1 MTSLPRKTSEEA
13 RTVTELIKQ
22 IKDAVRSIRT
32 KTDMVPTVGIIL
44 GTGMGALADT
54 IGKRTKISYKDIPHS
69 PISTVETHAGNL
81 VFGSLKKRNVVIMQG
96 RFHRYEGYSLKQV
109 TFPVRV
115 MKALGARY
123 LIVMNATG
131 SVNPLIPP
139 GSLVLITDHIN
150 LMGDNPLI
158 GPNDDELGPRFPDMS
173 EPYSRELI
181 KIAEEVA
188 LEQKIKIH
196 KGVVV
201 AVTGPNLET
210 AAEYRF
216 FRRIGADLVSM
227 STIPEVI
234 VANHAGLKV
243 LGLST
248 VTDAC
253 LPDAL
258 KPANIS
264 EIIRI
269 ANELEPQRNLIVSG
283 VVERLKT

>member
-1 MTSLPRKTSEEA
+1 VK
-13 RTVTELIKQ
+13 ELKKQ
-22 IKDAVRSIRT
+22 IQAATDFIHS
-32 KTDMVPTVGIIL
+32 KTTCVPTVGIIL
-44 GTGMGALADT
+44 GTGMGALADSVENAT
-54 IGKRTKISYKDIPHS
+54 RISYKEIPHF
-69 PISTVETHAGNL
+69 PVSTVETHAGNL
-81 VFGSLKKRNVVIMQG
+81 VLGSLKGKNVVIMQG
-96 RFHRYEGYSLKQV
+96 RFHRYEGYTLKQV

-115 MKALGARY
+115 MKALGIDV
-123 LIVMNATG
+123 LIIMNATG
-131 SVNPLIPP
+131 SVNPLIPSA
-139 GSLVLITDHIN
+139 SLALITDHIN

-158 GPNDDELGPRFPDMS
+158 GANDETLGPRFPDMS

-181 KIAEEVA
+181 KLAEEIA
-188 LEQKIKIH
+188 LENKVRIY

-216 FRRIGADLVSM
+216 FQRIGADLVSM

-234 VANHAGLKV
+234 VATHAGLKV

-258 KPANIS
+258 QPADIE

-269 ANELEPQRNLIVSG
+269 ANELEPQRNVIVTG
-283 VVERLKT
+283 VLERL